1 MNNQQLSNYPSVN
14 NIAYNPYSAINPH
27 NLSDAALCYQGNPIQ
42 DCVHFTPNSRIQQMP
57 SGVFH
62 GQNGTGVRFIHSAM
76 PSGSRTLV
84 RNHVGDII
92 ALASLGVGKSSM
104 PSQPASFAPGN
115 QSAGASLRLPTSN
128 LAERRP
134 QKEDRL

>member
-62 GQNGTGVRFIHSAM
+62 GQNGRGVRFIHSTM
-76 PSGSRTLV
+76 PNGAENFRE
-84 RNHVGDII
+84 NCGC
-92 ALASLGVGKSSM
+92 
-104 PSQPASFAPGN
+104 
-115 QSAGASLRLPTSN
+115 SAGGLGGGAGKIIWPYSKSN
-128 LAERRP
+128 
-134 QKEDRL
+134 KKS